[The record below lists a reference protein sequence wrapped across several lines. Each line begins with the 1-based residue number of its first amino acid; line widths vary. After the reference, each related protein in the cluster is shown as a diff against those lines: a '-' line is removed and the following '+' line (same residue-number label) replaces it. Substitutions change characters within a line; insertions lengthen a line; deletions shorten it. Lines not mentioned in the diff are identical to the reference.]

1 MLNYKTLVIRD
12 NMTDTEIAER
22 IINADAAAVFD
33 GRTGLI
39 SKTLD
44 QIVKDYYREQD
55 ERAKKS
61 AQFDKFK
68 NQFAPVPISEHRP
81 SEIKIVDQ

>member
-12 NMTDTEIAER
+12 GMDDTTIAET
-22 IINADAAAVFD
+22 IIGADVAAVFD
-33 GRTGLI
+33 GRTEMI

-44 QIVKDYYREQD
+44 EIVKEYYRKQD
-55 ERAKKS
+55 ERAKEAALAAKS
-61 AQFDKFK
+61 K

-81 SEIKIVDQ
+81 AEIKIGK

>member
-1 MLNYKTLVIRD
+1 MLNYKTLVIRND
-12 NMTDTEIAER
+12 MTDEQIAEA
-22 IINADAAAVFD
+22 IINADVAAVFD

-44 QIVKDYYREQD
+44 EIVKEYYRKQD
-55 ERAKKS
+55 ERAKEETQFIKS
-61 AQFDKFK
+61 K

-81 SEIKIVDQ
+81 AEIKIGK

>member
-12 NMTDTEIAER
+12 GMSDTEIAEK
-22 IINADAAAVFD
+22 IINADVAAVFD

-44 QIVKDYYREQD
+44 EIVKEYYRKQD
-55 ERAKKS
+55 ERAKEEALIAKS
-61 AQFDKFK
+61 K
-68 NQFAPVPISEHRP
+68 NQFTTIPISEHRP
-81 SEIKIVDQ
+81 AEIKIGEQ

>member
-12 NMTDTEIAER
+12 GMDDTTIAET
-22 IINADAAAVFD
+22 IISADVAAVFD
-33 GRTGLI
+33 GRTGMI

-44 QIVKDYYREQD
+44 EIVKEYYRKQD
-55 ERAKKS
+55 EQAREAALAAKS
-61 AQFDKFK
+61 K

-81 SEIKIVDQ
+81 AEIKIGK